1 MTDSICWK
9 KNGGLFIPGHINKEW
24 IIKVPTVRHRLK
36 RSGTCSLKIA
46 ERYDLQTKAGILL
59 VDSTAKAYVYIP
71 KSILD
76 LYEPILK
83 DFQGI
88 KNSLIVYEVG
98 RIIEE
103 QKLEMVKIP
112 NQGEPKQYPGVAG
125 DIRKKF
131 GL

>member
-1 MTDSICWK
+1 MDLICWK
-9 KNGGLFIPGHINKEW
+9 KNGGLFIPGHINKDW
-24 IIKVPTVRHRLK
+24 IIKVPTVKHRLN

-76 LYEPILK
+76 LYEPVLK

-88 KNSLIVYEVG
+88 KNSLIVYQVG
-98 RIIEE
+98 KIIEE

-112 NQGEPKQYPGVAG
+112 NQSEPVEYSGMAG